1 MRIVWLATSLMKIY
15 RMLACIRNR
24 LATKP
29 VTLKVYNIKFSF
41 DIWLVLY
48 MHFILYFWKSGKGE
62 KLLLVTNRKGQWW

>member
-29 VTLKVYNIKFSF
+29 VILKVYNIKFSF

-48 MHFILYFWKSGKGE
+48 MHFILYF
-62 KLLLVTNRKGQWW
+62 